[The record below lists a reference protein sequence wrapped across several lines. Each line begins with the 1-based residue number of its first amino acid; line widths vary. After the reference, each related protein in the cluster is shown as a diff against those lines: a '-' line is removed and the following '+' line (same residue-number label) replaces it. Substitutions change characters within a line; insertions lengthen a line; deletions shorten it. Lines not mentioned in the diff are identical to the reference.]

1 LKKLRKDKLFAE
13 DRSDY
18 DDYLEI
24 ETDRFSLYL
33 LAKIKKIVRE
43 EIEAA
48 LEEDKVSKKQSE
60 RQSDYERWR
69 KAQLQRRQKSPNL
82 SPTQTKKR

>member
-1 LKKLRKDKLFAE
+1 MRKDKLFAE

-33 LAKIKKIVRE
+33 LAKIKKIIRE
-43 EIEAA
+43 EIKAA
-48 LEEDKVSKKQSE
+48 LEEDKVSKKQS
-60 RQSDYERWR
+60 DYERWK
-69 KAQLQRRQKSPNL
+69 KAKLQRRQKSPNL